1 MNVKHKEKFQEQV
14 EVLKNVVNRLV
25 EEGKNNAIKE
35 SGKIYIE
42 FLQKVLYVEY
52 PDLFKNAPAVSIFMK
67 DLKQMGYIKVV
78 APATRDTRAIFDFT
92 DLMNTDF
99 STVFDDEKGLSDEV
113 KSERKVSVSL
123 DTEKEM
129 ENKEI
134 IRDLKLEIS
143 QMKDFLSSLP
153 NEMNQALKNLSNKLD
168 LADEEEVLELTKEN
182 QNLKEKVGY
191 LTEEVNKYKKKN
203 FSQDQIVRKVNFIQD
218 ELERLVHLRAWN
230 QNNNKL
236 HHKKQIEKKLS
247 EILNEL
253 DIKM

>member
-1 MNVKHKEKFQEQV
+1 MNVKHKEKFKEQV
-14 EVLKNVVNRLV
+14 DVLKVVVNKLV
-25 EEGKNNAIKE
+25 EEGKNKAINE

-42 FLQKVLYVEY
+42 FLQKVLYIEY
-52 PDLFKNAPAVSIFMK
+52 PDLFKNAPAVSNFMK
-67 DLKQMGYIKVV
+67 ELKQMGYIQVV

-92 DLMNTDF
+92 DLMNADF
-99 STVFDDEKGLSDEV
+99 SILFDDTKAKADEIKSD
-113 KSERKVSVSL
+113 RKVSVSV
-123 DTEKEM
+123 DTQKEL

-168 LADEEEVLELTKEN
+168 LADEEQILDLTKEN
-182 QNLKEKVGY
+182 ANLKEEVSY
-191 LTEEVNKYKKKN
+191 LKEEVNKYKQKN
-203 FSQDQIVRKVNFIQD
+203 FSQDQIVRNVNFIQD

-230 QNNNKL
+230 QNHNKF
-236 HHKKQIEKKLS
+236 HHKKQIEKTLS
-247 EILNEL
+247 EILKEL